1 MLDIGIKG
9 GWNVRIA
16 VIDDIP
22 QDREAA
28 IILAKEYFSQRK
40 EYESMQIYFDEYD
53 SGEAFLKSCI
63 KGVYDILFL
72 DIYMKSLT
80 GIDIARQISLSDEN
94 CHIIFLTGSEEHYPE
109 SYEVHAKGYVTKPLK
124 SPSFSFCNAMDY
136 VMKQLSLQ
144 SSGLNVTLNGTEAF
158 CAFKE
163 IIYFEMNNGRLYLHL
178 LEKSLELSGKYSDY
192 SQEILKDNRFL
203 ECYRNLIVNM
213 DYIQSCDEN
222 NFLLKNSEKLPIS
235 RRKKQIVLNQ
245 YMRYFLGKGKI

>member
-1 MLDIGIKG
+1 M
-9 GWNVRIA
+9 RIA
-16 VIDDIP
+16 VIDDSP

-28 IILAKEYFSQRK
+28 IMLAKEYFSQRK
-40 EYESMQIYFDEYD
+40 EYENLQVSFDEYD
-53 SGEAFLKSCI
+53 SGEAFLESYI

-80 GIDIARQISLSDEN
+80 GIDIARKISLSDEN

-144 SSGLNVTLNGTEAF
+144 FPGLNITLNSMEAF
-158 CAFKE
+158 CTFKN
-163 IIYFEMNNGRLYLHL
+163 IMYFEMNNSRLYLHL
-178 LEKSLELSGKYSDY
+178 LEKTLELSGKYSNY
-192 SQEILKDNRFL
+192 SQELLKDNRFL

-213 DYIQSCDEN
+213 DYIQSCDGN

-235 RRKKQIVLNQ
+235 RRKKQTVLNQ
-245 YMRYFLGKGKI
+245 YMKYFLGKGKI